1 MEIKYDSIRGAIVD
15 TQNEKKVSQPEL
27 LAWTLT
33 HPETITIDEPKL
45 TKIKPPAMMRNK
57 GILAKNKEG

>member
-45 TKIKPPAMMRNK
+45 TKIKPTVMVSARE
-57 GILAKNKEG
+57 IIEG